1 MGAGLRGERPIAR
14 VDNAPMAIVS
24 AKEGVSR
31 AKAAE
36 RRAVAFGQN
45 LREARRAAKVSQE
58 DLSRDSG
65 VDRTAISTYERG
77 RREPNL
83 RTIVKL
89 ARALKVEPAE
99 LLRGL

>member
-1 MGAGLRGERPIAR
+1 
-14 VDNAPMAIVS
+14 MAIVS
-24 AKEGVSR
+24 AMGG
-31 AKAAE
+31 ATGDQAAE
-36 RRAVAFGQN
+36 RRSIVFGQN
-45 LREARRAAKVSQE
+45 LRAARRAAKVSQE

-89 ARALKVEPAE
+89 ARALNVEPAE